1 MIKLKILSML
11 GFVVYP
17 LLIVF
22 SAFAP
27 DGGER
32 MSHPLALVSTALFYT
47 YALFH
52 FIAGWRDAPKTEAV
66 RISSA
71 IARIVVGMMLVIALS
86 GVVGFWLGTTESN
99 LVHSGFVGG
108 LIICLPFLIVAS
120 IMILKSSNVC
130 GRETSGNLCV

>member
-1 MIKLKILSML
+1 MVKLKILSML
-11 GFVVYP
+11 RFVVYP
-17 LLIVF
+17 LLIIF

-27 DGGER
+27 SVDEQ
-32 MSHPLALVSTALFYT
+32 MPHPLALVSTALFYT

-52 FIAGWRDAPKTEAV
+52 FIAGLRDAPKTKAV

-71 IARIVVGMMLVIALS
+71 IARIVVGMMLGVAIS
-86 GVVGFWLGTTESN
+86 GIVGFRLGTTESH

-120 IMILKSSNVC
+120 IMILKSSK
-130 GRETSGNLCV
+130 T

>member
-17 LLIVF
+17 LLIIF

-52 FIAGWRDAPKTEAV
+52 FIAGWRDVPKTKAV

-71 IARIVVGMMLVIALS
+71 IARIV
-86 GVVGFWLGTTESN
+86 
-99 LVHSGFVGG
+99 
-108 LIICLPFLIVAS
+108 AS
-120 IMILKSSNVC
+120 IMILKSSK
-130 GRETSGNLCV
+130 T